1 MRKRNKERQ
10 KLRERSREYCK
21 SFLRVNCRI
30 FGVIVDLFKRLITS
44 IVTFLRKWDVQM
56 EIEEPNLIMIYLDGM
71 KEWEIQKYM
80 NERIKKGWMNEW
92 AIDMN

>member
-1 MRKRNKERQ
+1 MLIVEF
-10 KLRERSREYCK
+10 LVWLLIYSR
-21 SFLRVNCRI
+21 
-30 FGVIVDLFKRLITS
+30 
-44 IVTFLRKWDVQM
+44 DVQM
-56 EIEEPNLIMIYLDGM
+56 ETEEPNLIMIYLDGM